1 MRVACPWRGHQT
13 GEVAK
18 RLTAA
23 WFALGGALIGVLGT
37 VLTEFARG
45 RRDDRNV
52 WREEL
57 RSVCAEF
64 VSEVAHIQDLS
75 HELRRTPEDPEVR
88 RAAQETHSRLRA
100 LQDRLRL
107 TSKSVATQEAAR
119 RLQHYSYYQWRST
132 QGGRGEFWQ
141 AHEEIRTW
149 LTAFNISARKELGLE
164 GSSVYQDP
172 PEGFPIPGDEPRSVA
187 GSEADPATL

>member
-1 MRVACPWRGHQT
+1 M
-13 GEVAK
+13 
-18 RLTAA
+18 TAA

-45 RRDDRNV
+45 RRDDRNA

-64 VSEVAHIQDLS
+64 VSEVSHIQDLS
-75 HELRRTPEDPEVR
+75 HELRRTPEDSEVQ

-132 QGGRGEFWQ
+132 LGGRGEFWQ

-164 GSSVYQDP
+164 GSSVYEDP
-172 PEGFPIPGDEPRSVA
+172 PEGFPIPGDKPRSVA
-187 GSEADPATL
+187 GSETDPATP